1 MTTSVARTAQDTYS
15 SEETRERVLTIGE
28 VAAQTGVTD
37 HTLRYYE
44 KAGIL
49 IVPRLSNGQRRYREI
64 DVRAVEFIGH
74 LRRTGMPI
82 RTIREYADL
91 VRSSDDTSEQRMSL
105 LEQHRENVAR
115 DLAEQQ
121 RHLAGITQKIEWY
134 RASLAERGTDEASVP
149 AAMNSKESKRIHA
162 RSR

>member
-1 MTTSVARTAQDTYS
+1 MGDTK
-15 SEETRERVLTIGE
+15 ERVLTIGE
-28 VAAQTGVTD
+28 VAAATGVTD

-49 IVPRLSNGQRRYREI
+49 VVPRLANGQRRYREI
-64 DVRAVEFIGH
+64 DVKAVEFISH

-91 VRSSDDTSEQRMSL
+91 VRSPQDTSADRMRL

-115 DLAEQQ
+115 ELAEQQ
-121 RHLAGITQKIEWY
+121 QHLAGITQKIEWY
-134 RASLAERGTDEASVP
+134 RASLAVRDDDETAVSSEV
-149 AAMNSKESKRIHA
+149 SKETA
-162 RSR
+162 REKTVAR

>member
-1 MTTSVARTAQDTYS
+1 MGDTK
-15 SEETRERVLTIGE
+15 ERVLTIGE
-28 VAAQTGVTD
+28 VAAATGITD

-49 IVPRLSNGQRRYREI
+49 IVPRLANGQRRYREI
-64 DVRAVEFIGH
+64 DVKAVEFIGH

-91 VRSSDDTSEQRMSL
+91 VRSPKDTSADRMRL

-115 DLAEQQ
+115 ELAEQQ
-121 RHLAGITQKIEWY
+121 QHLAGITQKIEWY
-134 RASLAERGTDEASVP
+134 RASLAVRDDDETAVSSEV
-149 AAMNSKESKRIHA
+149 SKETA
-162 RSR
+162 REKTVAR

>member
-1 MTTSVARTAQDTYS
+1 MARNHTS
-15 SEETRERVLTIGE
+15 ETIGLLTDMDNHERVLTIGE
-28 VAAQTGVTD
+28 VAAHTGVTD

-49 IVPRLSNGQRRYREI
+49 IVPRLANGQRRYREI
-64 DVRAVEFIGH
+64 DVKAVEFIGH

-91 VRSSDDTSEQRMSL
+91 VRSPDDTSAERMRL
-105 LEQHRENVAR
+105 LEQHQENVAR

-121 RHLAGITQKIEWY
+121 RHLAGITLKIEWY
-134 RASLAERGTDEASVP
+134 RASLADRETSRVSVSS
-149 AAMNSKESKRIHA
+149 ALAKESEQDA
-162 RSR
+162 AFTY

>member
-1 MTTSVARTAQDTYS
+1 MNAAAAQAAGKNT
-15 SEETRERVLTIGE
+15 ERVLTIGE

-49 IVPRLSNGQRRYREI
+49 IVPRLTNGQRHYREVDI
-64 DVRAVEFIGH
+64 KAVEFIGH
-74 LRRTGMPI
+74 LRRTGMPV

-91 VRSSDDTSEQRMSL
+91 VRSPEDTSQDRMRL
-105 LEQHRENVAR
+105 LERHQENVAR

-121 RHLAGITQKIEWY
+121 QHLAGITLKIEWY
-134 RASLAERGTDEASVP
+134 RAMLDSDRE
-149 AAMNSKESKRIHA
+149 HA
-162 RSR
+162 LVH